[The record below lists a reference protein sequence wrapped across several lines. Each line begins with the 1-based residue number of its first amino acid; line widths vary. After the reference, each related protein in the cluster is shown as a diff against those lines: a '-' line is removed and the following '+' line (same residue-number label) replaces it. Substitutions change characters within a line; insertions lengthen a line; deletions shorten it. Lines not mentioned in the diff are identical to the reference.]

1 MVPAARVTRGPRPNG
16 EAAALD
22 FARSDG
28 VGGFVRLELRPD
40 EGVAWYWAYLV
51 GPEIGIVVVRDH
63 EVPLPRAGLEI
74 RTDGL
79 WAEVVCET
87 PGEHWS
93 FGLEAFGLRLDDP
106 ADALAPGGEIGERVA
121 VGLDV
126 EWEIAP
132 GADPAPGS
140 DAQPCSGEV
149 RGEILIGRRRIAF
162 DGSGTFVHTD
172 AATDWWAA
180 PWRRAWPGIDP
191 DVEREPSAIVP
202 IGRGARLDRSLSTD
216 PLGWSERLDV
226 S

>member
-1 MVPAARVTRGPRPNG
+1 VSDGSRLQG
-16 EAAALD
+16 EAGALD

-51 GPEIGIVVVRDH
+51 GPGIGLVVVRDH

-79 WAEVVCET
+79 WAELICET

-106 ADALAPGGEIGERVA
+106 ADGLAPGGEIGERIA
-121 VGLDV
+121 VGLDI
-126 EWEIAP
+126 EWEIESGPEPRA
-132 GADPAPGS
+132 GV
-140 DAQPCSGEV
+140 GEV
-149 RGEILIGRRRIAF
+149 RGEILIGRERIAF
-162 DGSGTFVHTD
+162 DGVGTLAHTA

-180 PWRRAWPGIDP
+180 PWHRAWPGVDP
-191 DVEREPSAIVP
+191 GVERMPSVIVP
-202 IGRGARLDRSLSTD
+202 LGRGARLERSLSID
-216 PLGWSERLDV
+216 PLGWSERLEPG